1 MEEQEVLVDLFR
13 DMLGKEKQY
22 YPSKGQIA
30 FNCYVCDEGRNK
42 GNLEVNIHHHVYKCW
57 SCCEINGTQ
66 GALGKLVDIV
76 GNKKQKKL
84 YNVFKPT
91 DTQKEKRERANLKLP
106 KEYISFD
113 DFNPL
118 HVPHKQAKN
127 YLASRGINE
136 EIIKKYKIGF
146 ASDGEYAGRIIVPSF
161 DKEGELNFF
170 VSRAWFK
177 TKSKYK
183 NPQAPKEL
191 IIFNESLIDW
201 NAPIFLCE
209 GVFDSFFLPNSI
221 PLLGKVLP
229 DLLFTELYEKSKN
242 DIIICLD
249 GDAWENS
256 KKIYNQLN
264 GGKLNG
270 KIKILKLPTDKDV
283 CDLKGEINDFYYKMN
298 Y

>member
-1 MEEQEVLVDLFR
+1 MEDEEVLVDLLR
-13 DMLGKEKQY
+13 DILGKEKQY

-42 GNLEVNIHHHVYKCW
+42 GNLEINIHNHVFKCW

-66 GALGKLVDIV
+66 GVLGKLIDSV

-84 YNVFKPT
+84 YSIFKPVEIE
-91 DTQKEKRERANLKLP
+91 KEKKERAYLKLP
-106 KEYISFD
+106 KEFISFKD
-113 DFNPL
+113 YNSL

-127 YLASRGINE
+127 YLISRGITE
-136 EIIKKYKIGF
+136 EIIEKYNIGF
-146 ASDGEYAGRIIVPSF
+146 ATQGEYANRIIVPSY
-161 DKEGELNFF
+161 DLKGELNFF

-191 IIFNESLIDW
+191 IIFNESLINW
-201 NAPIFLCE
+201 NEPIFLCE
-209 GVFDSFFLPNSI
+209 GVFDSFFLSNSI
-221 PLLGKVLP
+221 PLLGKHLP
-229 DLLFTELYEKSKN
+229 DILFTELYEKAKS

-249 GDAWENS
+249 GDAFENA

-264 GGKLNG
+264 GGKLSG
-270 KIKILKLPTDKDV
+270 KIKILKLPLDKDV
-283 CDLKGEINDFYYKMN
+283 CDLKGNISNYYFKMN

>member
-42 GNLEVNIHHHVYKCW
+42 GNLEVNIFQHVFKCW

-76 GNKKQKKL
+76 GNKKQKKI
-84 YNVFKPT
+84 YNVFKPVEV
-91 DTQKEKRERANLKLP
+91 QKEKRERVSLKLP
-106 KEYISFD
+106 KEYTSFD
-113 DFNPL
+113 DYNPL

-127 YLASRGINE
+127 YLASRGIND

-146 ASDGEYAGRIIVPSF
+146 ACEGEYNGRIIVPSF

-191 IIFNESLIDW
+191 IIFNESLINW
-201 NAPIFLCE
+201 NEPIFLCE

-229 DLLFTELYEKSKN
+229 ELLFTELYEKSKN

-249 GDAWENS
+249 GDAWDNA
-256 KKIYNQLN
+256 KRIYNQLN
-264 GGKLNG
+264 GGKLGG

-283 CDLKGEINDFYYKMN
+283 CDLKGDINNFYYKMN

>member
-30 FNCYVCDEGRNK
+30 FNCYACDEGRNK

-84 YNVFKPT
+84 YNVFKPAEV
-91 DTQKEKRERANLKLP
+91 QKEKRERANLKLP
-106 KEYISFD
+106 REYISFE

-127 YLASRGINE
+127 YLASRGIND

-161 DKEGELNFF
+161 DKDGELNFF

-283 CDLKGEINDFYYKMN
+283 CDLKGEINNFYYKMN